1 MVEPRS
7 LPPCGSA
14 PQWEPFN
21 GDNWLYIE
29 NNARDFVEANNFDA
43 VIYTG
48 TNGICRLENV
58 NGGYVDI
65 YLYAEDG
72 AKQLPVPKFYWKE
85 EEDSTETLPSDGTGR
100 LFCPPWHQFTLQL

>member
-1 MVEPRS
+1 M
-7 LPPCGSA
+7 
-14 PQWEPFN
+14 
-21 GDNWLYIE
+21 
-29 NNARDFVEANNFDA
+29 EANNFDA

-72 AKQLPVPKFYWKE
+72 AKQLPVPKFYWKVIV
-85 EEDSTETLPSDGTGR
+85 DTEKNAGVAVIGVNNPHISENNIDYYKICSPLTDHPIMEGISEPDR
-100 LFCPPWHQFTLQL
+100 DPIQLKTSVQARP